1 MSRNWWAA
9 LALLLLA
16 ACAQVKEPTGGP
28 KDTEPPKLLIA
39 EPADGSINFTGKRIV
54 LHFNE
59 RVKLDRVRER
69 LLISPPLTKAPD
81 VVVSGGTDVVI
92 TLNAPLAENTT
103 YTFNIGEAVKD
114 LSEGNAA
121 EGLSFVVSTGS
132 YLDSLSITGRVV
144 EAFSGL
150 PASDVLVLLH
160 EAKDTGNVR
169 STPPAYFTRTAKD
182 GSFTLSNLRDGSKRL
197 TALRDRNANYRFDLP
212 NEEIAFLDSVIDPRD
227 SIAYALFMFQPV
239 SAKQFISGAKV
250 LPDRGWQMI
259 LARRA
264 GEFSLRSL
272 DREGGHLAWW
282 PEWSTGRD
290 SVIFWPSDTTLLNG
304 QRFIVSENG
313 AELDTLTYRAVGSM
327 PFNLVITPL
336 RDAIT
341 GAWSLWSTRPVA
353 EVDTAHAEL
362 RVDTVLVPFLPLLDT
377 TAQRRI
383 GIDLQIPPGK
393 SASLVLYPKAI
404 KGVMGGTND
413 TTRLNLGARDPR
425 TLGKLKVELVMDSGT
440 FIQGPLVLQLLTV
453 QGKVVREMVVDSLP
467 GAANWTDLPPGSYGL
482 KLIQDRDR
490 NGRWTT
496 GSFVQGLQP
505 ERVFLDPEP
514 VVIRAGW
521 AVERIWGVKS
531 RL

>member
-1 MSRNWWAA
+1 MTRNWWAA

-69 LLISPPLTKAPD
+69 LLISPPLAKAPD
-81 VVVSGGTDVVI
+81 VAVSGGTDVVI

-132 YLDSLSITGRVV
+132 YLDSLSISGRVV
-144 EAFSGL
+144 DAFSGL
-150 PASDVLVLLH
+150 PAADVLVLLH
-160 EAKDTGNVR
+160 EAKDTGSVR
-169 STPPAYFTRTAKD
+169 TAPPAYFTRTAKD
-182 GSFTLSNLRDGSKRL
+182 GRFTLANLRVGPKRL

-212 NEEIAFLDSVIDPRD
+212 NEEIAFLDSLVDPRD
-227 SIAYALFMFQPV
+227 TIPQVLYMFQPV

-259 LARRA
+259 LARRG
-264 GEFSLRSL
+264 GEFRLRSL

-290 SVIFWPSDTTLLNG
+290 TVIFWPSDTTLLNG
-304 QRFIVSENG
+304 QRFAVSEDG

-341 GAWSLWSTRPVA
+341 GAWNLWSTRPVA
-353 EVDTAHAEL
+353 EVDMIHAEL
-362 RVDTVLVPFLPLLDT
+362 KLDTLPVPFLPFLDST
-377 TAQRRI
+377 SQRTIRLN
-383 GIDLQIPPGK
+383 LQIPLGK

-413 TTRLNLGARDPR
+413 TTRLTLGARDPR
-425 TLGKLKVELVMDSGT
+425 TLGKLKVELVVDSGT
-440 FIQGPLVLQLLTV
+440 FIQGPLVLQLLTA
-453 QGKVVREMVVDSLP
+453 QGKVVREVGVESLP
-467 GAANWTDLPPGSYGL
+467 GEANWTDLLPGSYGL
-482 KLIQDRDR
+482 KLIQDRNGD
-490 NGRWTT
+490 GRWTT
-496 GSFVQGLQP
+496 GSFVQDVQP